1 MIYLVLVI
9 SQLKTYY
16 SYAQQNNVILN
27 LNELFSKNFHFLLKI
42 MFSPGV
48 DQCLGVQQCYGV
60 APQSW

>member
-48 DQCLGVQQCYGV
+48 DQCLGV
-60 APQSW
+60 